1 MSKPPIYWK
10 KAKKILSRRD
20 PVLRKLIKKYPR
32 TSLGTRNTP
41 FISLARICCSQQIS
55 TKAADAIWFKF
66 KKICKK
72 KINPK
77 KILEL
82 STAKLKSAGLS
93 RQKVKYLKNLAKSFK
108 NKSFDPKKLK
118 YMNSEEITDYISQ
131 LKGYSIWSSNMYKIF
146 ILNLPD
152 CFPTTDIGLL
162 RALSVNYK
170 TKYPPSKKFLE
181 KISKKYSGYRSV
193 ATIFL
198 WRSLD
203 PGEVEY

>member
-1 MSKPPIYWK
+1 MKSPSYWN
-10 KAKKILSRRD
+10 KALKILSRD
-20 PVLRKLIKKYPR
+20 PILRRLIKKYHR
-32 TSLGTRNTP
+32 TSLGDRNTP
-41 FISLARICCSQQIS
+41 FISLARICVSQQIS
-55 TKAADAIWFKF
+55 TKAADAIWFRF
-66 KKICKK
+66 KKICKN

-82 STAKLKSAGLS
+82 SSSSLKRAGLS

-118 YMNSEEITDYISQ
+118 HMSSEEITNYISR

-146 ILNLPD
+146 SLNLPD
-152 CFPTTDIGLL
+152 IFPTTDIGLL
-162 RALSVNYK
+162 RAISVNYK

-181 KISKKYSGYRSV
+181 KISKKYSGYRTV
-193 ATIFL
+193 LTIFL

-203 PGEVEY
+203 PNEVQY

>member
-1 MSKPPIYWK
+1 MKSPSYWN
-10 KAKKILSRRD
+10 KALKILSRD
-20 PVLRKLIKKYPR
+20 PILRRLIKKYHR
-32 TSLGTRNTP
+32 TSLGARNTP
-41 FISLARICCSQQIS
+41 FISLARICVSQQIS
-55 TKAADAIWFKF
+55 TKAADAIWFRF
-66 KKICKK
+66 KKICKN

-82 STAKLKSAGLS
+82 SSSSLKRAGLS

-118 YMNSEEITDYISQ
+118 HMSSEEITNYISR

-146 ILNLPD
+146 SLNLPD
-152 CFPTTDIGLL
+152 IFPTTDIGLL
-162 RALSVNYK
+162 RAISVNYK

-181 KISKKYSGYRSV
+181 KISKKYSGYRTV
-193 ATIFL
+193 LTIFL

-203 PGEVEY
+203 PNEVQY

>member
-1 MSKPPIYWK
+1 MSKPPIYWN
-10 KAKKILSRRD
+10 KAKKVLSRRD
-20 PVLRKLIKKYPR
+20 SVLRRLIKKYNKTTLR
-32 TSLGTRNTP
+32 TQNTP
-41 FISLARICCSQQIS
+41 FISLARICVAQQVS
-55 TKAADAIWFKF
+55 TKASGAIWSKF
-66 KKICKK
+66 KKKCKN
-72 KINPK
+72 KINPQR
-77 KILEL
+77 ILEL

-108 NKSFDPKKLK
+108 DKSFDPKKLK

-146 ILNLPD
+146 SLNLPD

-170 TKYPPSKKFLE
+170 TRYPPSRKFLE

>member
-1 MSKPPIYWK
+1 MKSPSYWN
-10 KAKKILSRRD
+10 KALKILSRD
-20 PVLRKLIKKYPR
+20 PILRRLIKKYHR
-32 TSLGTRNTP
+32 TSLGARNTP
-41 FISLARICCSQQIS
+41 FISLARICVSQQIS
-55 TKAADAIWFKF
+55 TKAADAIWFRF
-66 KKICKK
+66 KKICKN

-82 STAKLKSAGLS
+82 SSSSLKRAGLS

-118 YMNSEEITDYISQ
+118 HMSSEEITNYISR

-146 ILNLPD
+146 SLNLPD
-152 CFPTTDIGLL
+152 IFPTTDIGLL
-162 RALSVNYK
+162 RAISVNYK

-181 KISKKYSGYRSV
+181 KISKKYSGNRTIL
-193 ATIFL
+193 TIFL

-203 PGEVEY
+203 PNEVQY

>member
-1 MSKPPIYWK
+1 MNRQPGYFN
-10 KAKKILSRRD
+10 KAKQILAKRD
-20 PVLRKLIKKYPR
+20 PVLKKLIKKYNK
-32 TSLGTRNTP
+32 TSLSTRSTP
-41 FISLARICCSQQIS
+41 FISLARICVSQQIS
-55 TKAADAIWFKF
+55 TKAADAIWFRF
-66 KKICKK
+66 KKICKN

-82 STAKLKSAGLS
+82 SSSSLKRAGLS

-118 YMNSEEITDYISQ
+118 HMSSEEITNYISR

-146 ILNLPD
+146 SLNLPD
-152 CFPTTDIGLL
+152 IFPTTDIGLL
-162 RALSVNYK
+162 RAISVNYK

-181 KISKKYSGYRSV
+181 KISKKYSGNRTIL
-193 ATIFL
+193 TIFL

-203 PGEVEY
+203 PNEVQY

>member
-1 MSKPPIYWK
+1 MTNFLQEVKT
-10 KAKKILSRRD
+10 KINKRLE
-20 PVLRKLIKKYPR
+20 PEE
-32 TSLGTRNTP
+32 
-41 FISLARICCSQQIS
+41 ISLIDNS
-55 TKAADAIWFKF
+55 
-66 KKICKK
+66 
-72 KINPK
+72 
-77 KILEL
+77 
-82 STAKLKSAGLS
+82 
-93 RQKVKYLKNLAKSFK
+93 NLHTSH
-108 NKSFDPKKLK
+108 KSFDPKKLK

-146 ILNLPD
+146 SLNLPD

-162 RALSVNYK
+162 RGVSVNYK
-170 TKYPPSKKFLE
+170 TRYPPSRKFLE

>member
-1 MSKPPIYWK
+1 MKSPSYWN
-10 KAKKILSRRD
+10 KALKILSRD
-20 PVLRKLIKKYPR
+20 PILRRLIKKYHR
-32 TSLGTRNTP
+32 TSLGARNTP
-41 FISLARICCSQQIS
+41 FISLARICVSQQIS
-55 TKAADAIWFKF
+55 TKAADAIWFRF
-66 KKICKK
+66 KKICKN

-82 STAKLKSAGLS
+82 SSSSLKRAGLS

-118 YMNSEEITDYISQ
+118 HMSPEEITNYISR

-146 ILNLPD
+146 SLNLPD
-152 CFPTTDIGLL
+152 IFPTTDIGLL
-162 RALSVNYK
+162 RAISVNYK

-181 KISKKYSGYRSV
+181 KISKKYSGYRTV
-193 ATIFL
+193 LTIFL

-203 PGEVEY
+203 PNEVQY

>member
-1 MSKPPIYWK
+1 MKSPSYWN
-10 KAKKILSRRD
+10 KALKILSRD
-20 PVLRKLIKKYPR
+20 PILRRLIKKYHR
-32 TSLGTRNTP
+32 TSLGARNTP
-41 FISLARICCSQQIS
+41 FISLARICVSQQIS
-55 TKAADAIWFKF
+55 TKAADAIWFRF
-66 KKICKK
+66 KKICKN

-82 STAKLKSAGLS
+82 SSSSLKRAGLS

-118 YMNSEEITDYISQ
+118 HMSSEEITNYISR

-146 ILNLPD
+146 SLNLPD
-152 CFPTTDIGLL
+152 IFPTTDIGLL
-162 RALSVNYK
+162 RAISVNYK

-181 KISKKYSGYRSV
+181 KISKKYSGNRTIL
-193 ATIFL
+193 TIFL

>member
-66 KKICKK
+66 KKICKN

-77 KILEL
+77 KISEL

-170 TKYPPSKKFLE
+170 TKYPPSRKFLE

>member
-1 MSKPPIYWK
+1 MSKPPSYWH
-10 KAKKILSRRD
+10 KAKKILSKRD
-20 PVLRKLIKKYPR
+20 PVLRRLIKKYPR
-32 TSLGTRNTP
+32 TSLSTRNTP
-41 FISLARICCSQQIS
+41 FISLVRICLSQQIS
-55 TKAADAIWFKF
+55 TKASDAIWFKF
-66 KKICKK
+66 KKICKN

-77 KILEL
+77 KISEL

-131 LKGYSIWSSNMYKIF
+131 LKGYSVWSSNMYKIF
-146 ILNLPD
+146 SLNLPD
-152 CFPTTDIGLL
+152 CFPTTDIGVL
-162 RALSVNYK
+162 RSLSVNYK
-170 TKYPPSKKFLE
+170 TKYPPSRKFLE

>member
-1 MSKPPIYWK
+1 MRSPNYWN

-20 PVLRKLIKKYPR
+20 PVLRRLIKKYPR

-66 KKICKK
+66 KKICKN

-77 KILEL
+77 KISEL